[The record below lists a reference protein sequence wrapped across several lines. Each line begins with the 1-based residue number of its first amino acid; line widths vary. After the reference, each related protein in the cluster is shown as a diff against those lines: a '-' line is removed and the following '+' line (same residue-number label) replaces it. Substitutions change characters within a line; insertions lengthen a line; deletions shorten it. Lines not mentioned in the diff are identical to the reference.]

1 MKRIEEMTEE
11 EFRAEAA
18 LAIPKYL
25 ARIRPHYEFNIKECV
40 AMMEDRIKDLFRKQ
54 RGYSV
59 FRPGPNGVCEMD
71 QALSHF
77 EGWMYEMASS
87 AQADYQKSHV
97 LWTIRQTSS
106 TAILEDA
113 FRNAGIKSWSIEP
126 QMYRASVSVDIE
138 GHLAYFYV
146 SYKSLEKD
154 TEAAPRLAQA
164 ILDLGSAISRISTN
178 VKVKKRR
185 PY

>member
-1 MKRIEEMTEE
+1 MKKIEEMTEE

-18 LAIPKYL
+18 LAIPKYI
-25 ARIRPHYEFNIKECV
+25 ARIRPHYEFNVKECV

-54 RGYSV
+54 RGWCV
-59 FRPGPNGVCEMD
+59 FKPGPSGVSEMD
-71 QALSHF
+71 QTLSHF
-77 EGWMYEMASS
+77 EVWMYEMASS
-87 AQADYQKSHV
+87 ARADYQKSHV
-97 LWTIRQTSS
+97 LWSIRQTSA

-113 FRNAGIKSWSIEP
+113 FRKAGIESWSIES

-146 SYKSLEKD
+146 SYKSIETD
-154 TEAAPRLAQA
+154 PEAAPRLAQA

-185 PY
+185 PS